1 MNIVALTDSLGE
13 SAGGLSHATLNLAT
27 SVAAFRHEDHLSIL
41 CHEDQEEIDRNVV
54 LLDNF
59 KIVKQPCWRNAIYP
73 VSMGL
78 TAQLDALQPDLVHVR
93 GLWRQGS
100 LVARHWKK
108 RYPGRKLIVQS
119 AGMLEPWAR
128 KRNSWLKRLYFSYSE
143 SRLFDCCDAVHAT
156 SAAEAKNLN
165 KLGIPKDKIF
175 IIEEGIFIPS
185 ESQLHRLQLSGPRKL
200 LFLSR
205 IHPKKGIEL
214 LLEALA
220 LLRPTQW
227 ICQIVGMGEAAYIA
241 ALKARIK
248 VLNLDSVVEFV
259 GPLYGAQKE
268 RAFQE
273 ASAFILPTY
282 SENFGIAVAEAMSWG
297 LPVITTTETPW
308 SVLENPAMGWCVKPE
323 LNPISYALYQ
333 LFAKSPQ
340 ELVVMGQVCRE
351 YVSHRFSWESIGMK
365 MSEQYDQV
373 LASDCIHS

>member
-1 MNIVALTDSLGE
+1 
-13 SAGGLSHATLNLAT
+13 
-27 SVAAFRHEDHLSIL
+27 
-41 CHEDQEEIDRNVV
+41 
-54 LLDNF
+54 
-59 KIVKQPCWRNAIYP
+59 
-73 VSMGL
+73 
-78 TAQLDALQPDLVHVR
+78 
-93 GLWRQGS
+93 
-100 LVARHWKK
+100 
-108 RYPGRKLIVQS
+108 
-119 AGMLEPWAR
+119 MLM
-128 KRNSWLKRLYFSYSE
+128 
-143 SRLFDCCDAVHAT
+143 T
-156 SAAEAKNLN
+156 
-165 KLGIPKDKIF
+165 
-175 IIEEGIFIPS
+175 
-185 ESQLHRLQLSGPRKL
+185 RKL

-227 ICQIVGMGEAAYIA
+227 ICQIVGMGEAAYVA

-340 ELVVMGQVCRE
+340 ELVVMGKVCRE

>member
-13 SAGGLSHATLNLAT
+13 GAGGLSHATLNLAR
-27 SVAAFRHEDHLSIL
+27 SVAAFRHQDCLSIL
-41 CHEDQEEIDRNVV
+41 CHEDQDEIDRDAA
-54 LLDNF
+54 LLDNLQ
-59 KIVKQPCWRNAIYP
+59 IVKQPCWRNSIYP

-78 TAQLDALQPDLVHVR
+78 KAQLDALNPDLVHVR

-100 LVARHWKK
+100 LVARQWKK

-128 KRNSWLKRLYFSYSE
+128 KRNSWLKKLYFSCAE
-143 SRLFDCCDAVHAT
+143 SPLFDYCDAVHAT
-156 SAAEAKNLN
+156 STAEAKNL
-165 KLGIPKDKIF
+165 KTLGIPGDKIF
-175 IIEEGIFIPS
+175 IIQEGIFMPPKA
-185 ESQLHRLQLSGPRKL
+185 RLYVPQISGPRKL

-220 LLRPTQW
+220 LLRPSQW
-227 ICQIVGMGEAAYIA
+227 VCQIVGMGEGAYVA
-241 ALKARIK
+241 GLKAKIQA
-248 VLNLDSVVEFV
+248 LNLGSVVQFV

-308 SVLENPAMGWCVKPE
+308 SVLKNPAMGWCVEPE
-323 LNPISYALYQ
+323 LSPISYALYQ

-340 ELVVMGQVCRE
+340 ELVAMGQVCRE
-351 YVSHRFSWESIGMK
+351 YVSRRFSWESIGMK
-365 MSEQYDQV
+365 MSQQYDQV
-373 LASDCIHS
+373 LAFNRTLS

>member
-1 MNIVALTDSLGE
+1 MKIASLTDSLGE
-13 SAGGLSHATLNLAT
+13 SAGGLSHATLNLAA
-27 SVAAFRHEDHLSIL
+27 SVAAYRNRDSFFVLSHEDK
-41 CHEDQEEIDRNVV
+41 EEIDRN
-54 LLDNF
+54 LEAPGNLH
-59 KIVKQPCWRNAIYP
+59 IIKQPCWRNSVYP
-73 VSMGL
+73 LSFGL
-78 TAQLDALQPDLVHVR
+78 ADQLELINPDLVHVR

-108 RYPGRKLIVQS
+108 RYPDRKLIVQS

-128 KRNSWLKRLYFSYSE
+128 KRNSWLKRLYFSCAE

-156 SAAEAKNLN
+156 SMAEAKNLN

-175 IIEEGIFIPS
+175 IIEEGIFMPP
-185 ESQLHRLQLSGPRKL
+185 ETQLHRHHLSGPRKL

-214 LLEALA
+214 LLDALA

-308 SVLENPAMGWCVKPE
+308 SVLEDPAMGWCVKPE

>member
-27 SVAAFRHEDHLSIL
+27 SVAAFRYEDHLSIL
-41 CHEDQEEIDRNVV
+41 CHEDQEEIDRNVP

-78 TAQLDALQPDLVHVR
+78 AAQLDALQPDLVHVR

-108 RYPGRKLIVQS
+108 RYPDRKLIVQS

-128 KRNSWLKRLYFSYSE
+128 KRKSWLKRLYFSYAE

-185 ESQLHRLQLSGPRKL
+185 ESRLHRLQLSGPRKL

-241 ALKARIK
+241 ALKSRIK
-248 VLNLDSVVEFV
+248 LLNLDSVVEFV

-340 ELVVMGQVCRE
+340 ELVAMGNICRK
-351 YVSHRFSWESIGMK
+351 YVSKRFSWESIGMK
-365 MSEQYDQV
+365 MSQQYDQV

>member
-27 SVAAFRHEDHLSIL
+27 SVAAFRQEDHLSIL
-41 CHEDQEEIDRNVV
+41 CHEDQEEIDRNVA
-54 LLDNF
+54 LPDNF

-78 TAQLDALQPDLVHVR
+78 AAQLDALQPDLVHVR

-108 RYPGRKLIVQS
+108 RYPDRKLIVQS

-128 KRNSWLKRLYFSYSE
+128 KRNSWLKRLYFSYAE
-143 SRLFDCCDAVHAT
+143 SRLFDSCDAVHAT
-156 SAAEAKNLN
+156 STAEAKNLRM
-165 KLGIPKDKIF
+165 LGIPADKIF
-175 IIEEGIFIPS
+175 IIEEGIFMPP
-185 ESQLHRLQLSGPRKL
+185 EAQLHRLQLSGPRKL

-268 RAFQE
+268 HAFQE

-323 LNPISYALYQ
+323 LNPVSYALYQ
-333 LFAKSPQ
+333 LFSKSPQ
-340 ELVVMGQVCRE
+340 ELAVMGKVCRQ

-373 LASDCIHS
+373 LVSDCIHS